1 MVQVLCLSAEV
12 TVETPVASR
21 KKTSPGQVR
30 TPLSASVPLAAF
42 LGFEAS
48 LYLLGGATGHKAR
61 ELAKEASDKSWLYN
75 VQLKSKR
82 PFTSSPMWW
91 WGGEATAHLGTRGQ
105 LWESVLS
112 FHCVGSRD

>member
-1 MVQVLCLSAEV
+1 MVQVLCFSAEV

-30 TPLSASVPLAAF
+30 NPLSASVPLAAF

-82 PFTSSPMWW
+82 PFYFFTDVVVGWRGHSTLGDARTTVGVSSLFP
-91 WGGEATAHLGTRGQ
+91 LCR
-105 LWESVLS
+105 L
-112 FHCVGSRD
+112 